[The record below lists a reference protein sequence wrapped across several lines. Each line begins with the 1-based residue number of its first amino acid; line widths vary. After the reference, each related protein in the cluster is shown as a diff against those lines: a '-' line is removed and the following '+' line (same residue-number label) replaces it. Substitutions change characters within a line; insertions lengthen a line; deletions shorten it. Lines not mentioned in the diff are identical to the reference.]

1 MGQAGLPILAEEESQ
16 MGVFNEI
23 FADIG
28 MNNPLSKVYR
38 LFFSYDNDR

>member
-23 FADIG
+23 LRTLG

-38 LFFSYDNDR
+38 PFLLI